1 MLRSRIGW
9 CDNNHR
15 VISPI
20 KTKSMSIATRQK
32 HHLSP
37 LPLDLALNWAKTKQ
51 KTGSVS
57 ERSRLGI
64 TIDNKLH
71 RDSHTDNV
79 GKTVSRRVF
88 LLLKLW
94 YTVDV
99 DIREM
104 FFNVHSKPHTDYA
117 SVVWDSQNDITFP
130 ALKSCEVNIFR
141 KN

>member
-1 MLRSRIGW
+1 MQDSLDHVSGW
-9 CDNNHR
+9 CDNNHMS
-15 VISPI
+15 INPI

-32 HHLSP
+32 HQLSP
-37 LPLDLALNWAKTKQ
+37 LPLDLVLNGAKRKQ
-51 KTGSVS
+51 KKNRSVS

-64 TIDNKLH
+64 TIDNEPH

-79 GKTVSRRVF
+79 GKTDSRRVF

-104 FFNVHSKPHTDYA
+104 FFNVHSKPHTDDA
-117 SVVWDSQNDITFP
+117 SVVWDSQNDITFS
-130 ALKSCEVNIFR
+130 AQKS
-141 KN
+141 